1 MTWTV
6 VHTAY
11 SRPDAELVG
20 AILRG
25 HGIEVFVA
33 ADDAGGTGPELAF
46 SNGVEVRVPDEA
58 AVRAAEI
65 LRRGMA
71 TNRNRRNP

>member
-6 VHTAY
+6 VYTAY
-11 SRPDAELVG
+11 NRPDAELVG

-25 HGIEVFVA
+25 HGIDVFVA

-46 SNGVEVRVPDEA
+46 SSGVEVRVPDKDA
-58 AVRAAEI
+58 ARAAEV
-65 LRRGMA
+65 LRSG
-71 TNRNRRNP
+71 TPIGHTRRDS